1 MKVRCVNTGFHS
13 PSLIRRGCV
22 ASAVITTSTEGVAID
37 FSEDFEAWDG
47 TAVTPVA
54 IEGSVSWLR
63 LTSRSPS
70 HRIDLRVDGLTVL
83 SVFGHGSAVIEAV
96 TLDGA
101 FSLVSD
107 SDSPVAEVT
116 IGFEP
121 VE

>member
-37 FSEDFEAWDG
+37 FSEDFEAWNG
-47 TAVTPVA
+47 TAVAPVA

-63 LTSRSPS
+63 LTNRSES
-70 HRIDLRVDGLTVL
+70 HRIDLRVDGLTIL
-83 SVFGHGSAVIEAV
+83 SVFGHGSSVIEAI

-101 FSLVSD
+101 FSLVSN

-116 IGFEP
+116 LGFEP